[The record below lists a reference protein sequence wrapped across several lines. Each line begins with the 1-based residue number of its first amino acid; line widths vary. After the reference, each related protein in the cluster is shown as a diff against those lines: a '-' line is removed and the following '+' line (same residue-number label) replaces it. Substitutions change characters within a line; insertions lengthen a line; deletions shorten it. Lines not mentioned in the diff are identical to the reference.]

1 MAPEELARL
10 LSRLLKRGQKR
21 PVLRQSGPTRMQVVA
36 GLLYGK
42 NSFLWFG
49 VLLLRGDAQTGGVE
63 QETPNEAKKN
73 SQNVKHFSLKDFAG
87 F

>member
-49 VLLLRGDAQTGGVE
+49 VLLLRGDAQTDGVE
-63 QETPNEAKKN
+63 QETPNEPKKN
-73 SQNVKHFSLKDFAG
+73 SQNVKHFSLKD
-87 F
+87 

>member
-63 QETPNEAKKN
+63 QETPNEAKKT
-73 SQNVKHFSLKDFAG
+73 VIT
-87 F
+87 